1 MAERQRRPR
10 TFLMSV
16 VVIIA
21 AVSAI
26 LVLLPQAQ
34 ANGQG
39 NAAGRAAG
47 AGGGRSAAANST
59 AKVDNGSVVS
69 NITATGTI
77 LAAQQSNLTFDTTG
91 IVSSVSVQE
100 GQQVKAGDVL
110 AQVADTDQQYAVTQ
124 AQQNVNSAQAALD
137 KLLQPV
143 DANTVA
149 IAQAQL
155 KAAQGALQS
164 KRGSVSAATVKVYQD
179 RLQQAQTDDD
189 NANKAKNDA
198 GGRYALTDPNYQSAL
213 AQAGQ
218 ADLNLQ
224 VAKLNLQESQKGSPL
239 AGSEANVALAQAKL
253 AQTMAGPT
261 QVEIDQAQASL
272 VVAQTQL
279 TEAQEA
285 LTKTKL
291 IAPYAGV
298 VSQIS
303 IKVGQPADGT
313 AMVLTDLSNRY
324 ITVNVDESDVTRIA
338 SGNPV
343 SLTVDAIPNA
353 TLTGK
358 VDHIVPMADT
368 TASVITYPV
377 WLSLDTTTQPIR
389 PGMTVNAAIATQSV
403 DNVLRVPNNYLIFT
417 RTGQPTVTIQN
428 RDGFTTSTVNVKIG
442 LQGGDYTEII
452 DGVNLGDTLVLT
464 NRATTTTGTAATG
477 ATTTAQQ

>member
-1 MAERQRRPR
+1 
-10 TFLMSV
+10 MSV
-16 VVIIA
+16 VVVIA
-21 AVSAI
+21 AISAVV
-26 LVLLPQAQ
+26 VLLPQAQ

-47 AGGGRSAAANST
+47 AGGGRFAAAANST
-59 AKVDNGSVVS
+59 AKVDKGSVVS
-69 NITATGTI
+69 SITATGTI

-91 IVSSVSVQE
+91 IVSSVSAQE

-224 VAKLNLQESQKGSPL
+224 LAKLNLQEAQKGTPL
-239 AGSEANVALAQAKL
+239 GGSEANVALAQAKL

-261 QVEIDQAQASL
+261 QVEIDQAQVSL

-279 TEAQEA
+279 QEAQEA
-285 LTKTKL
+285 LAKTKL

-303 IKVGQPADGT
+303 VKVGQPADGT
-313 AMVLTDLSNRY
+313 AMVLTDLSNCY
-324 ITVNVDESDVTRIA
+324 ITVNVDESDVTHIT

-377 WLSLDTTTQPIR
+377 WLSLDATTQPIR
-389 PGMTVNAAIATQSV
+389 PGMTVNAEIATQSV

-417 RTGQPTVTIQN
+417 RTGQPTVSIQN
-428 RDGFTTSTVNVKIG
+428 PDGFTTSTVNVKIG
-442 LQGGDYTEII
+442 LQGADYTEII

-464 NRATTTTGTAATG
+464 NRATTTTGTTN
-477 ATTTAQQ
+477 TTAQQ